1 MYKNNNKKLT
11 ICKSGGGYL
20 NTKGFTLV
28 EMIAVVVIIALIS
41 LIMLP
46 LVINQVN
53 NSKGKLDDTM
63 NKVINESAISYIE
76 TNGEYTTNYG
86 SVNCIKIKDLIDYGY
101 LDEPLINPST
111 KKKIDQNLFVKVT
124 SETPID
130 HKFELTDTCEAVV
143 GIDKFYTI
151 NEVLQKLPTKKVNIN
166 GEVVNKVYGD
176 KDARTSM
183 KNYVWFSGNLWQILE
198 VNDNDI
204 KLVTSMPITS
214 IAYGNNSDYNS
225 SWVKKWLEQK
235 FYPTLENKDLI
246 VSDNFCLDSPVTT
259 TTDVVQDS
267 TYTIK
272 KVSNHTK
279 INSCSNN
286 INTNIGLLT
295 FEDYV
300 YASNGVAPVY
310 DKANFISGE
319 EIEWTMS
326 KYDNDQMW
334 ITWYNSSF
342 EYITATQN
350 LFSFT
355 NRYGHGV
362 RPVISIKGSTLVSS
376 GTGSNKN
383 PYVLSNEKMLNEN
396 SNIEN
401 VKIGD
406 YVYLDESKNPNS
418 FTSERTTR
426 DVTYTTTKDK
436 VRYRVIDKNANS
448 VKVQRAD
455 ILRGLNS
462 DVSISSAVYV
472 PYYYSSTCGYIN
484 GSWIYSGCTNHNY
497 FQPTQGT
504 GDYNY
509 KESEN
514 IGYFLNNASNSF
526 YSWYSDKTKTMITDT
541 TFNLVTSGYGK
552 DYSNLDNGTPG
563 ATYPSRTNDGNVI
576 AKVGLPSWG
585 DMYSGN
591 DLNYRYWY
599 INRWEGSASSASY
612 VGSHGSGI
620 SPYAGSY
627 RLAVRPVVSLK
638 NTVKIKNGKGTMTEP
653 YSLK

>member
-1 MYKNNNKKLT
+1 MNKIMNNNFQLKIRKG
-11 ICKSGGGYL
+11 KR
-20 NTKGFTLV
+20 NTNAFTLI
-28 EMIAVVVIIALIS
+28 ELLAVIVILAIIALIS
-41 LIMLP
+41 IPIMLN
-46 LVINQVN
+46 VIEESRDKANIDSTYGLKNAADLYFSEHMADGSIPFDTDILNDLRLTGKKPDDGYVILNEAGEVSLAAKYN
-53 NSKGKLDDTM
+53 NKCYVKNFHEGKVSKVEDSTLCKTKETLKDTLA
-63 NKVINESAISYIE
+63 S
-76 TNGEYTTNYG
+76 
-86 SVNCIKIKDLIDYGY
+86 
-101 LDEPLINPST
+101 
-111 KKKIDQNLFVKVT
+111 
-124 SETPID
+124 
-130 HKFELTDTCEAVV
+130 
-143 GIDKFYTI
+143 
-151 NEVLQKLPTKKVNIN
+151 LPTKKVNIN

-183 KNYVWFSGNLWQILE
+183 NNYIWFSGNLWQVLE

-204 KLVTSMPITS
+204 KLVTSMPITN
-214 IAYGNNSDYNS
+214 IAYGSNSDYNT

-246 VSDNFCLDSPVTT
+246 VSDNFCLDSPVVN

-279 INSCSNN
+279 INSCINN

-300 YASNGVAPVY
+300 YASNGVTPVY

-334 ITWYNSSF
+334 ITWYNSSL

-376 GTGSNKN
+376 GTGSNKD
-383 PYVLSNEKMLNEN
+383 PYVISREKMLKEN

-406 YVYLDESKNPNS
+406 YVYLDESNNPNS

-448 VKVQRAD
+448 VKVQRSD

-472 PYYYSSTCGYIN
+472 PYYYSSTCGLIN
-484 GSWIYSGCTNHNY
+484 GTWIISGCTNHNY

-504 GDYNY
+504 GNFNY
-509 KESEN
+509 KEGEN

-541 TFNLVTSGYGK
+541 IFNLVTSGYGK

-563 ATYPSRTNDGNVI
+563 ASYPSRTNDGNVT

-585 DMYSGN
+585 DMYTGN
-591 DLNYRYWY
+591 DLNYGYWY
-599 INRWEGSASSASY
+599 INRWQGSASAASY
-612 VGSHGSGI
+612 VNRGGYGSGI
-620 SPYAGSY
+620 YAGNHW
-627 RLAVRPVVSLK
+627 LGVRPVISLK
-638 NTVKIKNGKGTMTEP
+638 SNVKISNGDGTMGKP
-653 YSLK
+653 YNLKL